1 MKILNVSTDEAGK
14 TEEKGKNNS
23 KAHCTIRYYER
34 NSLSDQVKMTIS
46 LTFFNIFN
54 IFIRILQ
61 SYSIPLRNNST
72 SDNNL

>member
-1 MKILNVSTDEAGK
+1 MWMKILNVSTDEAGK

-61 SYSIPLRNNST
+61 
-72 SDNNL
+72 